1 MTDRTPASVEPTNYT
16 GDGGPC
22 EGCGVP
28 RDDHHIFNG
37 LLYCRPPTSGEPST
51 NLYRV
56 LDNMLRHHN
65 ATTDHGSCEFS
76 REAVVALSHEVEARA
91 TPPALDAARSEIQ
104 ANRAQGVQWDPPV
117 NEGVQRWYAEGYDR
131 GLRDADAI
139 LARLSASGEQSDD

>member
-1 MTDRTPASVEPTNYT
+1 MTDRQPASE
-16 GDGGPC
+16 
-22 EGCGVP
+22 
-28 RDDHHIFNG
+28 
-37 LLYCRPPTSGEPST
+37 EPST
-51 NLYRV
+51 EAGRNHVDEFVTRDPGRYRDRFVQSV
-56 LDNMLRHHN
+56 L
-65 ATTDHGSCEFS
+65 AIET
-76 REAVVALSHEVEARA
+76 EARA